1 MWSCSILRATSRLI
15 CPAGGSKGTFITNRQ
30 FLVIAK
36 NRAGFAARYGLSAF
50 VAGEFSGELQNNGE
64 TLTLIKSAATSNEVE
79 LIVDKV
85 RYESTAPWPT
95 NANGTGSSLQLIDPD
110 QENARVANWFS
121 SYTPAVYC
129 CGISTPATT
138 NDGWRFVSATGT
150 TPGGSITNLARLLV
164 YIGEAGSAL
173 IDDVSLVPGT
183 NAAVGTNFVT
193 NGNFEAPLTN
203 GTYAFTNGTIVPTGW
218 TFGTNYSNTVIVA
231 DLVHTGAGAMKIVGS
246 SPGAVIQPLFA
257 RSINQVLAPAPLTNV
272 IHTLSFWFWATN
284 SATNLFARVL
294 NSGGLSAGPANGPT
308 NINISFTPANNVPPT
323 LVSAATNSLSPG
335 FANQNVT
342 NLPAFPSLWI
352 NEVQA
357 ENVTGIADNHGERE
371 PWVEI
376 YNTSTNTVSLH
387 GLFLA
392 PTYTNLIQWAFPPG
406 SSIGPTQF
414 LVVFCDGQ
422 ELQTSN
428 TEYHTSF
435 RLPAASGSIALSRLY
450 TNAPQVL
457 DYVNYAGLHSN
468 RSFGSYPDGQPF
480 DRQEFFHVTPGGT
493 NDGRAAPLV
502 VFINEW
508 MASNVSTETDPADGD
523 FDDWFELY
531 NPGTNAVELA
541 GYFLTDTLT
550 NKFKY
555 QITTNGPHTIAP
567 LGFLLVWADNEPG
580 QNLSDGVPRADL
592 HVNFQL
598 ARSGESIGLFA
609 ADGTQID
616 AVTFTNALDD
626 ASSGRFPDGS
636 ASVYAVSGPTPRFPN
651 VLGVNSNTP
660 PVLDAIVPKAI
671 YLTQTLTFTATAHDN
686 DLPAQVLTF
695 SLDAGAPIGASIE
708 SGSGVFSWMPEAAG
722 SFPVTVRVT
731 DNGVP
736 PLSASEAIVIE
747 VLNMPRFTSSRFNG
761 ENFELIWSTRAGRKY
776 AVDYK
781 ADLNVPQ
788 WTVLG
793 TNMASGASLSF
804 TNASMSATQRF
815 FRVRVV
821 E

>member
-1 MWSCSILRATSRLI
+1 M
-15 CPAGGSKGTFITNRQ
+15 
-30 FLVIAK
+30 
-36 NRAGFAARYGLSAF
+36 
-50 VAGEFSGELQNNGE
+50 
-64 TLTLIKSAATSNEVE
+64 
-79 LIVDKV
+79 
-85 RYESTAPWPT
+85 
-95 NANGTGSSLQLIDPD
+95 
-110 QENARVANWFS
+110 
-121 SYTPAVYC
+121 
-129 CGISTPATT
+129 
-138 NDGWRFVSATGT
+138 
-150 TPGGSITNLARLLV
+150 
-164 YIGEAGSAL
+164 
-173 IDDVSLVPGT
+173 
-183 NAAVGTNFVT
+183 
-193 NGNFEAPLTN
+193 
-203 GTYAFTNGTIVPTGW
+203 
-218 TFGTNYSNTVIVA
+218 
-231 DLVHTGAGAMKIVGS
+231 
-246 SPGAVIQPLFA
+246 
-257 RSINQVLAPAPLTNV
+257 
-272 IHTLSFWFWATN
+272 
-284 SATNLFARVL
+284 
-294 NSGGLSAGPANGPT
+294 
-308 NINISFTPANNVPPT
+308 PPT

-342 NLPAFPSLWI
+342 NLPTFPSLWI

-357 ENVTGIADNHGERE
+357 ENVTGITDNHGERE
-371 PWVEI
+371 PWIEI
-376 YNTSTNTVSLH
+376 YNTSTNTVSLN

-392 PTYTNLIQWAFPPG
+392 PNYTNLTHWAFPPG

-414 LVVFCDGQ
+414 LVVFCDAQ

-480 DRQEFFHVTPGGT
+480 DRQEFFHVTPRGT
-493 NDGRAAPLV
+493 NDGRAAPLL

-508 MASNVSTETDPADGD
+508 MASNVSSETDPADGD

-531 NPGTNAVELA
+531 NPGTNTVDLA

-567 LGFLLVWADNEPG
+567 LGFLLVWADNETG
-580 QNLSDGVPRADL
+580 QNLSAGVPRADL

-598 ARSGESIGLFA
+598 ARSGEAIGLFA
-609 ADGTQID
+609 ADGAQID
-616 AVTFTNALDD
+616 AVTFTNELDD
-626 ASSGRFPDGS
+626 ASSGRFPDGN
-636 ASVYAVSGPTPRFPN
+636 ASVYTMSGPTPRLPN
-651 VLGVNSNTP
+651 VLGVSSNTP
-660 PVLDAIVPKAI
+660 PVLDAIGPKAI
-671 YLTQTLTFTATAHDN
+671 YLSQMLTFTAAAHDN

-708 SGSGVFSWMPEAAG
+708 TGSGVFLWMPEAAG

-731 DNGVP
+731 DNGFP

-747 VLNMPRFTSSRFNG
+747 VLNRPSFTGSRLNG
-761 ENFELIWSTRAGRKY
+761 ENFELIWGTRAGKKY

-781 ADLNVPQ
+781 ADLNAPQ
-788 WTVLG
+788 WTALG

-804 TNASMSATQRF
+804 TNASMGATQCF
-815 FRVRVV
+815 FRIRVV